1 MYKKIRFYH
10 ALSARFT
17 PTLLEHLS
25 RHNIKLYQQVYIMR
39 TYAYVFCEHHQ
50 CTKGLSE
57 LQNKPG
63 VVIKV
68 LDVPFI
74 ASVK

>member
-1 MYKKIRFYH
+1 MYKKRKFYH
-10 ALSARFT
+10 T
-17 PTLLEHLS
+17 YICPIHTHPTRTLVTTY
-25 RHNIKLYQQVYIMR
+25 IKLYQQVYIMR

-50 CTKGLSE
+50 CTEGLSE

-68 LDVPFI
+68 LNVPFI

>member
-1 MYKKIRFYH
+1 
-10 ALSARFT
+10 
-17 PTLLEHLS
+17 
-25 RHNIKLYQQVYIMR
+25 MR

-68 LDVPFI
+68 LNVAFI
-74 ASVK
+74 ASVKQHHFTTAESIWKSKHPEK